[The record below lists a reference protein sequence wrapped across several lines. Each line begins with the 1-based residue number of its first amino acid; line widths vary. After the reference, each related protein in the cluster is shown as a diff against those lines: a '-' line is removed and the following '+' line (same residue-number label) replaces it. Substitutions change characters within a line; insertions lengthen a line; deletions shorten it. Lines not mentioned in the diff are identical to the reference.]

1 MTPQEITRANV
12 RRTWLLMTI
21 FLGIIIAI
29 GWSLSYLYN
38 DVSILYIAVATAFF
52 GNFFS
57 YFFSHKIAL
66 STAGAKQADERKDRE
81 IIHMVENMAR
91 QAGMDHAPKTY
102 IISDPSMNAFATGR
116 NDKNSVVA
124 LTTGLIKG
132 LDKKE
137 LEGVI
142 AHEITHIQNKDILV
156 MTIVVVLLGTI
167 SIIADMFMRGAF
179 RGKGGSDRGGNAHV
193 VVLII
198 GIVFAILSP
207 IVAKAIQMAI
217 SRKREFMADAGGANI
232 TMEPTA
238 LASALEKISG
248 QGIPVK
254 RAGTAT
260 AHLYISSP
268 FGDGK
273 KTKVDFLE
281 RIFST
286 HPPVA
291 ERISALRGM
300 SNRGM

>member
-1 MTPQEITRANV
+1 MTPTETIKSNV
-12 RRTWLLMTI
+12 RKTWLLMTV
-21 FLGIIIAI
+21 FLGMIIAI

-38 DVSILYIAVATAFF
+38 DVSILYIAVGMAFF

-57 YFFSHKIAL
+57 YFFSDKIAL
-66 STAGAKQADERKDRE
+66 KASGARPADIRKDRG
-81 IIHMVENMAR
+81 IIHMVENVSR
-91 QAGMDHAPKTY
+91 QAGMDHTPKTY
-102 IISDPSMNAFATGR
+102 IIEDRSMNAFATGR
-116 NDKNSVVA
+116 NEKNSAVA
-124 LTTGLIKG
+124 LTTGLINTLEK
-132 LDKKE
+132 DE

-142 AHEITHIQNKDILV
+142 AHEVTHIQNRDILV

-193 VVLII
+193 IILIV
-198 GIVFAILSP
+198 GIIFAIISP
-207 IVAKAIQMAI
+207 LIAKAIQMAI

-232 TMEPTA
+232 TTDPNA
-238 LASALEKISG
+238 LASALEKISS
-248 QGIPVK
+248 QGVPVK

-273 KTKVDFLE
+273 KSRMDFLE

-291 ERISALRGM
+291 QRIATLRGIQK
-300 SNRGM
+300 RG